1 MRTLEVREQDLGL
14 CVGRELGFRQQEG
27 LSGGRLKDERNTS
40 KRRTTSRRKEGQSG
54 GVSGNW
60 QLERTQKHTPSKLE

>member
-1 MRTLEVREQDLGL
+1 MREQDLGL
-14 CVGRELGFRQQEG
+14 CVGRELGFRQEEG
-27 LSGGRLKDERNTS
+27 LRLKDERNTS
-40 KRRTTSRRKEGQSG
+40 KRRTTRRKEGQSG

>member
-1 MRTLEVREQDLGL
+1 MREQDLGL
-14 CVGRELGFRQQEG
+14 CVGTELGFRQEEG
-27 LSGGRLKDERNTS
+27 LRLKDERNTS
-40 KRRTTSRRKEGQSG
+40 KRRTTRRKEGQRG